1 MFLYNS
7 YIVRV
12 STYELV
18 YSWMHPAGGNGF
30 DGGDGLQAAGGAKA
44 VPYHGLHR
52 KREVIPKPRFHP
64 AGKCIDHQS
73 ADDLAN

>member
-30 DGGDGLQAAGGAKA
+30 DGGDGLQPAGGTKA

-52 KREVIPKPRFHP
+52 NREVIPKARFQQ
-64 AGKCIDHQS
+64 GIV
-73 ADDLAN
+73 